1 MKTDKDNIRT
11 SSPESE
17 KEQIIMFENKYDSA
31 TNTKE
36 TEYVPV
42 PETNEK
48 KNGGFKKVIKG
59 IGVLCLMGAISVGSI
74 KGYQYFNNKEENLDV
89 NKETVQTEESVSD
102 STSSGD
108 YEVES
113 LLQLSKSEG
122 SLTTQEVYEKVLPS
136 VVGVTSTFTYQTQ
149 SSYGSFFGYGQ
160 NDSQT
165 GEVSGTGTGII
176 MSADGY
182 IITNA
187 HVIYEAEY
195 GGKASKVTILCSD
208 KTEYEAE
215 IIGYDTQT
223 DIAVLKAKDA
233 ENLTP
238 AEFGDSS
245 ALSVGDT
252 ALAIGNPLGFDLFG
266 TLTVGYISGLNR
278 EIAMDDSV
286 MHLIQTDAAINNGN
300 SGGPL
305 VNDKG
310 QVIGINSMKLSNGY
324 SSSSSSA
331 TIEGLGFA
339 IPINEARAIVD
350 DLMNNGYVTGRPQLG
365 ITCQNVTSTQN
376 SSLSGV
382 KILGMNEN
390 GAAEKAGL
398 QVGDVIVGAD
408 GKQVGSISE
417 LNQVKNQFK
426 AGDTL
431 KITVIRENK
440 YVDINVV
447 LEEAVIET
455 EESSEE
461 NTEEK
466 QPEAQ
471 KPEDAQQDEGQN
483 EETPDPSQFGYGN
496 DGNGGNGGQY
506 PYGGGSQNGGFPFSD
521 FGFDF
526 PF

>member
-1 MKTDKDNIRT
+1 
-11 SSPESE
+11 
-17 KEQIIMFENKYDSA
+17 MFENKYDST

-42 PETNEK
+42 PETCEK
-48 KNGGFKKVIKG
+48 KKGGFKKVIKG
-59 IGVLCLMGAISVGSI
+59 IGVLCLMGAISFGSV
-74 KGYQYFNNKEENLDV
+74 KGYQYYSNNSKDENLSV
-89 NKETVQTEESVSD
+89 SKETSQAEEAASAD
-102 STSSGD
+102 STGGD

-136 VVGVTSTFTYQTQ
+136 VVGVTSTFTYTQ
-149 SSYGSFFGYGQ
+149 QNSYGGFFG
-160 NDSQT
+160 NSQGGSQS

-187 HVIYEAEY
+187 HVIYEAQY
-195 GGKASKVTILCSD
+195 GGKASKVTVLLSD
-208 KTEYEAE
+208 KTELEAD

-233 ENLTP
+233 KDLTA

-324 SSSSSSA
+324 STSSSSA

-339 IPINEARAIVD
+339 IPINEAREIVD

-382 KILGMNEN
+382 KILGVNEN

-408 GKQVGSISE
+408 GKQVGTISE

-461 NTEEK
+461 NSAEN
-466 QPEAQ
+466 QQDSQNPEG
-471 KPEDAQQDEGQN
+471 AQQDEGQN

-496 DGNGGNGGQY
+496 GENGGNGGQY
-506 PYGGGSQNGGFPFSD
+506 PYGGGSQDGGFPFPFSD

>member
-1 MKTDKDNIRT
+1 
-11 SSPESE
+11 
-17 KEQIIMFENKYDSA
+17 MFENKYDSA

-42 PETNEK
+42 PETNTK

-89 NKETVQTEESVSD
+89 KKETVQTEESVSE
-102 STSSGD
+102 STSTGD

-149 SSYGSFFGYGQ
+149 SSYNGFFGYGQ

-233 ENLTP
+233 SNLTP

-324 SSSSSSA
+324 STSSSSA

-339 IPINEARAIVD
+339 IPINEAREIVD

-382 KILGMNEN
+382 KILGVNEN

-408 GKQVGSISE
+408 GKQVGTISE
-417 LNQVKNQFK
+417 LNQVKNEFK

-431 KITVIRENK
+431 KITVIRDNK
-440 YVDINVV
+440 YVDIDVV
-447 LEEAVIET
+447 LEQAVIET
-455 EESSEE
+455 EDSADDNSEE
-461 NTEEK
+461 ENQQNT
-466 QPEAQ
+466 Q
-471 KPEDAQQDEGQN
+471 KPEDPQQQDEGQN
-483 EETPDPSQFGYGN
+483 AETPDPSQFGYGN
-496 DGNGGNGGQY
+496 GGNGSQN
-506 PYGGGSQNGGFPFSD
+506 PYGNSPFGSFPFED

>member
-1 MKTDKDNIRT
+1 MN
-11 SSPESE
+11 
-17 KEQIIMFENKYDSA
+17 
-31 TNTKE
+31 
-36 TEYVPV
+36 
-42 PETNEK
+42 
-48 KNGGFKKVIKG
+48 
-59 IGVLCLMGAISVGSI
+59 
-74 KGYQYFNNKEENLDV
+74 
-89 NKETVQTEESVSD
+89 
-102 STSSGD
+102 
-108 YEVES
+108 
-113 LLQLSKSEG
+113 
-122 SLTTQEVYEKVLPS
+122 
-136 VVGVTSTFTYQTQ
+136 
-149 SSYGSFFGYGQ
+149 
-160 NDSQT
+160 
-165 GEVSGTGTGII
+165 
-176 MSADGY
+176 
-182 IITNA
+182 
-187 HVIYEAEY
+187 
-195 GGKASKVTILCSD
+195 
-208 KTEYEAE
+208 
-215 IIGYDTQT
+215 
-223 DIAVLKAKDA
+223 
-233 ENLTP
+233 
-238 AEFGDSS
+238 
-245 ALSVGDT
+245 
-252 ALAIGNPLGFDLFG
+252 
-266 TLTVGYISGLNR
+266 
-278 EIAMDDSV
+278 DSV

-310 QVIGINSMKLSNGY
+310 QVIGINSMKLSNNY
-324 SSSSSSA
+324 SSSESA

-461 NTEEK
+461 NSNEN
-466 QPEAQ
+466 QQ
-471 KPEDAQQDEGQN
+471 DNQNPEDVQQDESQN

-496 DGNGGNGGQY
+496 GDNGGQY
-506 PYGGGSQNGGFPFSD
+506 PYGGGSQNGGFPFPFSD

>member
-1 MKTDKDNIRT
+1 MKTDKNNIMT

-160 NDSQT
+160 NDPQT

-187 HVIYEAEY
+187 HVIYEAQY
-195 GGKASKVTILCSD
+195 GGKASKVTVLLSD

-339 IPINEARAIVD
+339 IPINEAREIVD

-382 KILGMNEN
+382 KILGVNEN

-408 GKQVGSISE
+408 GKQVGTISE
-417 LNQVKNQFK
+417 LNQVKNEFK

-431 KITVIRENK
+431 KITVIRDNK
-440 YVDINVV
+440 YVDIDVV
-447 LEEAVIET
+447 LEQAVIET

-496 DGNGGNGGQY
+496 GGNGGQY
-506 PYGGGSQNGGFPFSD
+506 QYGNGSQGGFSFPFED

>member
-1 MKTDKDNIRT
+1 
-11 SSPESE
+11 
-17 KEQIIMFENKYDSA
+17 MFENKYDST

-48 KNGGFKKVIKG
+48 KKGGFKKVIKG
-59 IGVLCLMGAISVGSI
+59 IGVLCLMGAISFGSV
-74 KGYQYFNNKEENLDV
+74 KGYQYYNNSKEENLSV
-89 NKETVQTEESVSD
+89 SKETSATEEPVSAD
-102 STSSGD
+102 TQGSD

-122 SLTTQEVYEKVLPS
+122 ALTTQEVYEKVLPS

-149 SSYGSFFGYGQ
+149 NSYGGFFGYGQ
-160 NDSQT
+160 NDPQT

-187 HVIYEAEY
+187 HVIYEAQY
-195 GGKASKVTILCSD
+195 GGKASKVTVLLSD
-208 KTEYEAE
+208 KTKLEAD

-233 ENLTP
+233 KDLTP

-310 QVIGINSMKLSNGY
+310 QVIGINSMKLSNNY
-324 SSSSSSA
+324 SSSDSA

-339 IPINEARAIVD
+339 IPINEAREIVD

-417 LNQVKNQFK
+417 LNQIKNQFK

-431 KITVIRENK
+431 KITVIRDNK
-440 YVDINVV
+440 YADINVV

-455 EESSEE
+455 EETSDDNAAKEQ
-461 NTEEK
+461 

-471 KPEDAQQDEGQN
+471 NPEDAQQNEGQD

-496 DGNGGNGGQY
+496 GGNGGNGGQY
-506 PYGGGSQNGGFPFSD
+506 PYGGGSQDSGFPFPFSD

>member
-1 MKTDKDNIRT
+1 
-11 SSPESE
+11 
-17 KEQIIMFENKYDSA
+17 MFENKYDST

-42 PETNEK
+42 PETNSK

-59 IGVLCLMGAISVGSI
+59 IGVLCLLGAISVGSI
-74 KGYQYFNNKEENLDV
+74 KGYQYYNSKDENTDV
-89 NKETVQTEESVSD
+89 LKETSQTEEVTSES
-102 STSSGD
+102 STGGD

-122 SLTTQEVYEKVLPS
+122 ALTTQEVYQKVLPS
-136 VVGVTSTFTYQTQ
+136 VVGVTSTFTYTTQ
-149 SSYGSFFGYGQ
+149 NSYSGFFGYGQ
-160 NDSQT
+160 NGSQT

-187 HVIYEAEY
+187 HVIYEAQY
-195 GGKASKVTILCSD
+195 GGKASKVTVLLSD

-233 ENLTP
+233 KDLTP

-252 ALAIGNPLGFDLFG
+252 ALAIGNPLGLDLFG

-324 SSSSSSA
+324 STSSSQA

-339 IPINEARAIVD
+339 IPINEAREIVD
-350 DLMNNGYVTGRPQLG
+350 DLLNNGYVTGRPQLG

-382 KILGMNEN
+382 KVLGMNEN

-398 QVGDVIVGAD
+398 EVGDVIVGAN
-408 GKQVGSISE
+408 GKQVGNITE

-431 KITVIRENK
+431 KLTVIRDNK
-440 YVDINVV
+440 YVEINVV
-447 LEEAVIET
+447 LEESAVET
-455 EESSEE
+455 EDSSSE
-461 NTEEK
+461 NTEEQQNGGTPDVP
-466 QPEAQ
+466 QPE
-471 KPEDAQQDEGQN
+471 EGQG
-483 EETPDPSQFGYGN
+483 EQDAPDPSQFGYGN
-496 DGNGGNGGQY
+496 GNGNGNENGGNGGQY
-506 PYGGGSQNGGFPFSD
+506 QYGNGGTDGFPFPFSD
-521 FGFDF
+521 FFNDF